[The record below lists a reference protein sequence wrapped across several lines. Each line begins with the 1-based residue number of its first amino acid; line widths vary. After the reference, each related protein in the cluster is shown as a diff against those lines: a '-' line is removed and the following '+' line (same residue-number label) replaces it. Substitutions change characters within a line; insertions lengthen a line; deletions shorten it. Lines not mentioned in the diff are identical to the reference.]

1 MFSCLSVSHIFFMF
15 FCLTDFP
22 SLSVSVHLIVCF
34 MSGFICLI
42 VFHALR
48 LYFACGLS
56 VCLFVVSVTLSQFPS
71 ISLPCLSCTFSLSL
85 SYLPHSLTHTF
96 SLSLWL
102 SISLCL
108 FLIFTSFSLSPS
120 LSLPVSRPPSHW
132 RPTHGL
138 VWMCSWMRV
147 TQTLV
152 LHVCVFSPPCS

>member
-34 MSGFICLI
+34 MSGLICLI

-56 VCLFVVSVTLSQFPS
+56 VCLFVCLNHSVPVSIHLS
-71 ISLPCLSCTFSLSL
+71 SLFVLHFLSL